1 MRKSPYMTIRPGLAF
16 VAMLITVAIMAAVPP
31 QGGAAVTSAIALVGW
46 ALLTLIL
53 HWLLGFWRSKSQHMP
68 VDNVVSEVR
77 EVSPYLDVL
86 AQQLQGA
93 LNDTDAGVK
102 ALIESLNAVHQVSDN
117 QLDRIRSSEKDSLE
131 LTQVFHEKIMVDQ
144 QLGSILEMFVAKQ
157 EEDMAANLERIERL
171 QEVKALEPLVDVI
184 SSVARQTNFLA
195 INAAVEAAHA
205 GESGRG
211 FAVLAAEIRQLSTRT
226 AHAAVSIGE
235 KIKAATDGIDRE
247 LDAVRLASDKTS
259 ATGNM
264 RKVLGDI
271 TEMQERFSSAY
282 HSTRL
287 MDIVEGVR
295 HGHQGIIDGLS
306 GALGHVQFHDVLR
319 QRVEQVQQ
327 SLHEL
332 NCHMQ
337 TMADQMIDVPW
348 DAEGMVSLRER
359 LTKQVNSYVMQGQVE
374 AYGEATGVQV
384 VEVVVRPKI
393 ELF

>member
-1 MRKSPYMTIRPGLAF
+1 MPFRSGLRFA
-16 VAMLITVAIMAAVPP
+16 AMLLTVITMALVSPK
-31 QGGAAVTSAIALVGW
+31 GGAVVISLMALSISW
-46 ALLTLIL
+46 ILTWIL
-53 HWLLGFWRSKSQHMP
+53 QRLEKLADNKSQRMP
-68 VDNVVSEVR
+68 TARVVNEVR

-93 LNDTDAGVK
+93 LRDTETGVK
-102 ALIESLNAVHQVSDN
+102 ALIESLSSVHQVSDN
-117 QLDRIRSSEKDSLE
+117 QLDLIRSSEKDSLE

-157 EEDMAANLERIERL
+157 EADLAANLERIERL
-171 QEVKALEPLVDVI
+171 QEVKALEPLVEVI

-211 FAVLAAEIRQLSTRT
+211 FAVLVAEIRQLSTRT
-226 AHAAVSIGE
+226 AQAAVSIGE
-235 KIKAATDGIDRE
+235 KIKAATEGIDRE
-247 LDAVRLASDKTS
+247 LNAVRLASDKTS
-259 ATGNM
+259 TTGNM

-271 TEMQERFSSAY
+271 TDMQQRFSSAY

-287 MDIVEGVR
+287 MDIVESVR
-295 HGHQGIIDGLS
+295 NGHQKIIDGLS

-332 NCHMQ
+332 NGHMQ
-337 TMADQMIDVPW
+337 TMADQMVDKPW
-348 DAEGMVSLRER
+348 DAEGMVSLRAR
-359 LTKQVNSYVMQGQVE
+359 LADQVNSYVMQGQAE
-374 AYGEATGVQV
+374 AYGQATGARVG
-384 VEVVVRPKI
+384 EETTRPNI